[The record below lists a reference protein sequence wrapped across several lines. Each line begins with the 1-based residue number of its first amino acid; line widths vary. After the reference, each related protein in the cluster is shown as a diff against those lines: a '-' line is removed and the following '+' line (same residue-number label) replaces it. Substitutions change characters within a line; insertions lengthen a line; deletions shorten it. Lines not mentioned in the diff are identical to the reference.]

1 MQYKI
6 PVQIENEDPIFLGLW
21 LKQLAVIMVW
31 WWIAFQVF
39 DSLRTLWNEIAAIPA
54 LFIFAF
60 TILIAV
66 FKHSEMSFIPF
77 ILAII
82 RRNINWTQR
91 KWVKWVDS
99 FQPMDIW
106 FIKNSVN
113 KQDTKIGFES
123 KIDKLQNLEEKINKI

>member
-21 LKQLAVIMVW
+21 LKQLAVIMIW
-31 WWIAFQVF
+31 WGIAFQVF
-39 DSLRTLWNEIAAIPA
+39 DSLKGAWKEIAAIPA
-54 LFIFAF
+54 LLILGL

-77 ILAII
+77 VLAII

-99 FQPMDIW
+99 FQPMDIGYV
-106 FIKNSVN
+106 KNFAN
-113 KQDTKIGFES
+113 KKEAKISFEY
-123 KIDKLQNLEEKINKI
+123 KLDKLQNLEEKINKI